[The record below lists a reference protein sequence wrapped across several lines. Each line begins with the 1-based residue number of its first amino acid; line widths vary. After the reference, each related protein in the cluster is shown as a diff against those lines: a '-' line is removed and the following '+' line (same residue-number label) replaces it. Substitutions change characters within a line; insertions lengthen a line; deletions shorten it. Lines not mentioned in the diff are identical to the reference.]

1 MNRLPPKKPPPKHP
15 PKLLEPGDHFGQ
27 GKSTAPDDDD
37 GLPGTQPVGKERRDA
52 DYEVGYGRPPTHTR
66 FKPGESGNSK
76 GRSPQ
81 SRNFRTIVKQ
91 VLSEQM
97 KVRAGGRPRRM
108 GRIEY
113 LFRVTFDRAAQGDPK
128 AVTSLF
134 IMMKLSGYGAEVT
147 ESDTEFLKGIDH
159 DAVVAE
165 FLRRIEPDT
174 PASSESGLSAAAET
188 PAPSKKEKV

>member
-1 MNRLPPKKPPPKHP
+1 MGALARGLALPSYTTT
-15 PKLLEPGDHFGQ
+15 GGT
-27 GKSTAPDDDD
+27 TAPE
-37 GLPGTQPVGKERRDA
+37 GPPNSEEGYR
-52 DYEVGYGRPPTHTR
+52 VGYGRPPKHTR

-81 SRNFRTIVKQ
+81 SRNFKTIVKQ

-113 LFRVTFDRAAQGDPK
+113 LFRSTFDRAAQGDPK

-134 IMMKLSGYGAEVT
+134 VMMKLSGYGAEVT

-159 DAVVAE
+159 DAVLAE
-165 FLRRIEPDT
+165 FMGRIEPDP
-174 PASSESGLSAAAET
+174 PASSASSSDDATE
-188 PAPSKKEKV
+188 APVPPKKEKA